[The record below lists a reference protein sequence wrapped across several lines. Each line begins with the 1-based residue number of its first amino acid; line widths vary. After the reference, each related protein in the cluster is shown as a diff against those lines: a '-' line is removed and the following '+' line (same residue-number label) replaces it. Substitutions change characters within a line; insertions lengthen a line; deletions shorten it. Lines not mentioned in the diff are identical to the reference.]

1 MIPKNSDRLKR
12 EVANSHNNVAV
23 SLQPKLKSPFKIPN
37 GKTESF
43 DRKREFD
50 ESDQADVDTLE
61 SDRETGRILKRRRKS
76 NGAKNG
82 DKETNDYTAVV
93 PSINFD
99 DLGGLEKEKELICRQ
114 LLHLRQ
120 PQIYTQ
126 LGVKPP
132 AGVLLHGPPG
142 TGKTALAK
150 ERVHSLIHFNH
161 LPNGRFTFIVYSL
174 IKTHKRHLA
183 DNSTLT

>member
-1 MIPKNSDRLKR
+1 M
-12 EVANSHNNVAV
+12 
-23 SLQPKLKSPFKIPN
+23 KSPFKIPN
-37 GKTESF
+37 GKSESL

-61 SDRETGRILKRRRKS
+61 SDRETSRILKRRRKS
-76 NGAKNG
+76 NGTKNG
-82 DKETNDYTAVV
+82 DRETNEYTAAV
-93 PSINFD
+93 PNISFD

-114 LLHLRQ
+114 MLHLRQ

-150 ERVHSLIHFNH
+150 ERVHY
-161 LPNGRFTFIVYSL
+161 FTRLLNLRTSGVVQTY
-174 IKTHKRHLA
+174 
-183 DNSTLT
+183 

>member
-1 MIPKNSDRLKR
+1 MRFTVKQGQERR
-12 EVANSHNNVAV
+12 
-23 SLQPKLKSPFKIPN
+23 
-37 GKTESF
+37 
-43 DRKREFD
+43 D
-50 ESDQADVDTLE
+50 EERAEQKYLHVWKCKGTD
-61 SDRETGRILKRRRKS
+61 S

-82 DKETNDYTAVV
+82 DKETNDYTAAV
-93 PSINFD
+93 PSISFN

-114 LLHLRQ
+114 MLHLRQ

-150 ERVHSLIHFNH
+150 EGVN
-161 LPNGRFTFIVYSL
+161 TFQ
-174 IKTHKRHLA
+174 
-183 DNSTLT
+183 

>member
-1 MIPKNSDRLKR
+1 M
-12 EVANSHNNVAV
+12 
-23 SLQPKLKSPFKIPN
+23 
-37 GKTESF
+37 

-76 NGAKNG
+76 NGTKNV
-82 DKETNDYTAVV
+82 DKETNEYTAAV
-93 PSINFD
+93 PNITFD

-114 LLHLRQ
+114 MLHLRQ

-150 ERVHSLIHFNH
+150 ERVHDFTHLHNLRTSGDVQHLLNGPSIVLI
-161 LPNGRFTFIVYSL
+161 YSL
-174 IKTHKRHLA
+174 IKPYQRHLV
-183 DNSTLT
+183 DN